1 MMQEIFYRCLDFV
14 STILE
19 IGLLYAC
26 NDIFCKQR
34 RHSVWNLFPY
44 ITTIILVYVTTW
56 EVSIGAAKFL
66 VMMIYFL
73 TAQKIVTRMPLHRL
87 AAAFS
92 LYTMLLALPGYIGM
106 IIIDGVFGYTSTIV
120 GGHVVVIWQEYLM
133 NCLVTVCC
141 IWGLR
146 KGFAKFEYDV
156 TVGNVTVIILYGI
169 ITYVLFSFI
178 GSDYYAGEIVRFDSA
193 LGTFGL
199 LMGCLMII
207 LFLYYKNNIL
217 LKQQMLEMELKYAF
231 YQDKA
236 KEEERIREIYHDLK
250 NHLLLLQAKVQNNQ
264 ETQQMVA
271 SLQEQISDYESFQNT
286 GNEFLDIIIRDKF
299 RIAKEENIDFNA
311 ILHFEDGGF
320 IEPLDISTIFGNAL
334 DNAIEASRM
343 LEPEERM
350 ITVKAKRFHDMLSIV
365 IRNNRPTEIE
375 KWEKED
381 SFLHGFGRR
390 NIKRAV
396 DKYEGQVIVKQ
407 GEKDYTLKII
417 IPIP

>member
-1 MMQEIFYRCLDFV
+1 
-14 STILE
+14 
-19 IGLLYAC
+19 
-26 NDIFCKQR
+26 
-34 RHSVWNLFPY
+34 
-44 ITTIILVYVTTW
+44 
-56 EVSIGAAKFL
+56 
-66 VMMIYFL
+66 
-73 TAQKIVTRMPLHRL
+73 
-87 AAAFS
+87 
-92 LYTMLLALPGYIGM
+92 
-106 IIIDGVFGYTSTIV
+106 
-120 GGHVVVIWQEYLM
+120 
-133 NCLVTVCC
+133 
-141 IWGLR
+141 
-146 KGFAKFEYDV
+146 
-156 TVGNVTVIILYGI
+156 
-169 ITYVLFSFI
+169 
-178 GSDYYAGEIVRFDSA
+178 
-193 LGTFGL
+193 
-199 LMGCLMII
+199 
-207 LFLYYKNNIL
+207 
-217 LKQQMLEMELKYAF
+217 MLEMELKYAF

>member
-1 MMQEIFYRCLDFV
+1 
-14 STILE
+14 
-19 IGLLYAC
+19 
-26 NDIFCKQR
+26 
-34 RHSVWNLFPY
+34 
-44 ITTIILVYVTTW
+44 
-56 EVSIGAAKFL
+56 
-66 VMMIYFL
+66 
-73 TAQKIVTRMPLHRL
+73 
-87 AAAFS
+87 
-92 LYTMLLALPGYIGM
+92 
-106 IIIDGVFGYTSTIV
+106 
-120 GGHVVVIWQEYLM
+120 
-133 NCLVTVCC
+133 
-141 IWGLR
+141 
-146 KGFAKFEYDV
+146 
-156 TVGNVTVIILYGI
+156 
-169 ITYVLFSFI
+169 
-178 GSDYYAGEIVRFDSA
+178 
-193 LGTFGL
+193 
-199 LMGCLMII
+199 
-207 LFLYYKNNIL
+207 
-217 LKQQMLEMELKYAF
+217 
-231 YQDKA
+231 
-236 KEEERIREIYHDLK
+236 
-250 NHLLLLQAKVQNNQ
+250 
-264 ETQQMVA
+264 MVA